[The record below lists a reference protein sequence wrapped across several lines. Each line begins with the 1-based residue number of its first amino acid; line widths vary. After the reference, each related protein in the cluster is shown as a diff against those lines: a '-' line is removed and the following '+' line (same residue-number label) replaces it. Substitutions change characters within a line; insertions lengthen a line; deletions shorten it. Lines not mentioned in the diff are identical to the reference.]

1 MSSFVAKVKKI
12 RNRKGKNY
20 FIYRVNIPVSA
31 SKKLEIGDEDYLLI
45 NARKAE
51 WYHLLDWTTM
61 KKTWDKLP
69 ASVKTDIVKSG
80 LSTPE
85 PVVEDITF
93 QLQKTLHTSGLFRN
107 ENGSQAT
114 AGNKATF
121 SKPVLNLTTIPS
133 ETIQITSST

>member
-1 MSSFVAKVKKI
+1 MSTFVAKVKKI

-20 FIYRVNIPVSA
+20 FIYRVNLPASA
-31 SKKLEIGDEDYLLI
+31 SKDLKIGEEDYLLI

-51 WYHLLDWTTM
+51 WYHLLDWPTM

-69 ASVKTDIVKSG
+69 LSVKNDIVTSG

-85 PVVEDITF
+85 PVIEDLKLH
-93 QLQKTLHTSGLFRN
+93 LQRTLLTSGLTRN
-107 ENGSQAT
+107 ENGSQLT
-114 AGNKATF
+114 AGNKPTF
-121 SKPVLNLTTIPS
+121 SKPVFNLSTIPS